1 MILNNTKNQE
11 ILLFQ
16 DIKQL
21 LEIYFDNSI
30 IQKEIQ
36 NFVKFHEENSTNFD
50 SVPSLQH
57 IDTLLK
63 EMNEQKIPNLIDT
76 LDSKPIVE
84 NLKQLSKYKKILL
97 DLLFNKIIYYNIL
110 NFIKVKNLKIKQMLF
125 QNY

>member
-1 MILNNTKNQE
+1 M
-11 ILLFQ
+11 
-16 DIKQL
+16 
-21 LEIYFDNSI
+21 EIYFDNSI

-76 LDSKPIVE
+76 LDSKPILE
-84 NLKQLSKYKKILL
+84 NLKQLSIYKMFLLKILYL
-97 DLLFNKIIYYNIL
+97 IKSFIIL
-110 NFIKVKNLKIKQMLF
+110 NF
-125 QNY
+125 

>member
-1 MILNNTKNQE
+1 
-11 ILLFQ
+11 
-16 DIKQL
+16 

-30 IQKEIQ
+30 IQKEIH

-63 EMNEQKIPNLIDT
+63 EMNEKKIPNLIDT
-76 LDSKPIVE
+76 LDSKPILE
-84 NLKQLSKYKKILL
+84 NLKQLSKYKKFLL
-97 DLLFNKIIYYNIL
+97 DLLFNKIIYYNILL